1 VARHPGGRVG
11 VRDIC
16 QACGK
21 RRFGSA
27 CAARRAH
34 QGAGYRVRA
43 YRCSSGAGWHVA
55 ASEKAG
61 AHAPLHEA
69 PASKRPQS
77 SRRPSLAPVRTLAEV
92 EAIAREKRHY
102 FATADGGT
110 LAELSIGPEG
120 MKFEVLRN
128 ARG

>member
-43 YRCSSGAGWHVA
+43 YRACGGQGWHVA

-69 PASKRPQS
+69 PASKRPQR
-77 SRRPSLAPVRTLAEV
+77 SRKPSLAPVRTLAEV
-92 EAIAREKRHY
+92 EAMAASMRGAR
-102 FATADGGT
+102 
-110 LAELSIGPEG
+110 
-120 MKFEVLRN
+120 
-128 ARG
+128 